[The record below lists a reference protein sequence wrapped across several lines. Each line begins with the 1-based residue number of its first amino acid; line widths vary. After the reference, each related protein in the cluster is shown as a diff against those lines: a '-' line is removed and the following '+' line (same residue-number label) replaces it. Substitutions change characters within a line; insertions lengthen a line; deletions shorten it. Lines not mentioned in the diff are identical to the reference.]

1 MSLSARRCAKSLVFM
16 SSPSFARVRDP
27 LHFREHLRPR
37 ARPHET
43 RSFPLRP
50 DQTIPRTLAFPHP
63 AAFDQLPHLGLI
75 LFALFPYG
83 LVPRYEWFNDG
94 FDYCGLRWAQIS

>member
-27 LHFREHLRPR
+27 LHFREHPRPR

-63 AAFDQLPHLGLI
+63 AAFDQLPHLSLI
-75 LFALFPYG
+75 LFGLFPYG
-83 LVPRYEWFNDG
+83 YFHVSN
-94 FDYCGLRWAQIS
+94 GLMTDSIVVAWRGPQY